1 MNGVVSGIN
10 PADSF
15 TRISPIGQA
24 AYHAERKFPVKF
36 MGLSTAPDGWS
47 IRTRSGHTF
56 RRYAP
61 RLAVTSAG
69 Q

>member
-24 AYHAERKFPVKF
+24 AYHFEEEFPIKDRGMSGVF
-36 MGLSTAPDGWS
+36 CQPSSRMIGPDETGPA
-47 IRTRSGHTF
+47 F
-56 RRYAP
+56 
-61 RLAVTSAG
+61 
-69 Q
+69 